1 MGRFASSQWISIA
14 LALEAHGLELREAFD
29 VGAVSCEDLDAFE
42 EIHERQRACR
52 AGEGFLPGTE
62 TEPGD
67 LVGAGADGEA
77 QGRLVI
83 DESDFEGDAR
93 LGIAGEICDG
103 LVVENHVDHRGGAI
117 TQRLDALAH
126 GVQWEEVA
134 QDDQE
139 PFHAVKISRP
149 MGRLIQKLAILQ
161 IPERAV

>member
-1 MGRFASSQWISIA
+1 MGRFASSQRIGVA
-14 LALEAHGLELREAFD
+14 LALEADGLELRKAFD
-29 VGAVSCEDLDAFE
+29 VGAIPCEDLDSFD

-62 TEPGD
+62 AEPGD

-83 DESDFEGDAR
+83 DESSFEGDAG
-93 LGIAGEICDG
+93 LGIAGETVED
-103 LVVENHVDHRGGAI
+103 VVVGDQAEHRGGAI

-126 GVQWEEVA
+126 RVQREEVA

-139 PFHAVKISRP
+139 PFHAVKIRRP

-161 IPERAV
+161 IAERGV